1 MKGDLL
7 LLGITG
13 LAILVIP
20 MAVLQA
26 SGSVPLR
33 LDDGGS
39 VASSSSPA
47 VGTPSTTGAATGTGW
62 QTTPIP
68 GGQAVELPTTPPA
81 ESTAAA
87 APSSSAPP
95 QQGNAAYPLPE
106 GGFRI
111 LDRTSKTVETVSVKD
126 YLRGAIAAEMPASF
140 HLEALKAQGIAA
152 LSYALYHHD
161 RQQQTPDPL
170 LNGADFAADPTHR
183 QGYMTEKAAKK
194 FYGDNWQYNWGKV
207 CQAAEEAVRWVL
219 LLDAQNIW
227 GLALPC
233 LCSVDCSWD
242 ILAKDYRSTVTLS
255 QGQIREALKDTEATL
270 LPNADTW
277 FAVEQ
282 TSPAGYVTQVRVG
295 NATMT
300 GNQLRNLLGLRS
312 SSFSIERQGKS
323 FLFRVAGYGHGAGL
337 SQNGADYM
345 ARQGKPFDEI
355 LRHYYHGVALTPTQ

>member
-1 MKGDLL
+1 
-7 LLGITG
+7 
-13 LAILVIP
+13 
-20 MAVLQA
+20 
-26 SGSVPLR
+26 
-33 LDDGGS
+33 
-39 VASSSSPA
+39 
-47 VGTPSTTGAATGTGW
+47 
-62 QTTPIP
+62 
-68 GGQAVELPTTPPA
+68 
-81 ESTAAA
+81 
-87 APSSSAPP
+87 
-95 QQGNAAYPLPE
+95 AAYPLPE

-140 HLEALKAQGIAA
+140 HLEALKAQGVAA

-194 FYGDNWQYNWGKV
+194 FYGDNWQYNWEKV

-219 LLDAQNIW
+219 LSHGQPIAAAYHAISTGTTEDAQNIW
-227 GLALPC
+227 GQALPC
-233 LCSVDCSWD
+233 LCSVDSSWD

-255 QGQIREALKDTEATL
+255 QGQVREALKDTEATL